1 MHRSWLGKTVKIA
14 TSDHTHVTTA
24 RVHQQVIATHGPD
37 LSHMAIELR
46 SDTGREL
53 GVGTAGVITPPH
65 SQSRHRIL
73 AAQIGLQVIPRA
85 ES

>member
-53 GVGTAGVITPPH
+53 GVGTAGVTVAVYHQITPPH
-65 SQSRHRIL
+65 PQSRHRIL
-73 AAQIGLQVIPRA
+73 AAQIEL
-85 ES
+85 